1 MRTNRIEKSLAKKRT
16 KYPKWYVILRDARD
30 WTLARWL
37 LAFLRMVKLLP
48 ADAAINATAWI
59 TRTIGMWHPRTKDAR
74 ENLRLAFP
82 EKSSR
87 EVETILRGMWENLG
101 RTAAEYAFLDK
112 IFEINAEEPQK
123 GRFEISGSDNFEELR
138 DHEGPAICFTAH
150 TGNWEVLPVGAA
162 AYDLN
167 ITALFR
173 PPNNRY
179 LAREVLKARRTSMGH
194 LVPSKAGAA
203 WALAGVMDQGGKVG
217 VLADQYFAQGPEV
230 TFFGRST
237 AANPLLAKLA
247 RNYDCPVYPARTIRL
262 PNGRFRI
269 ELQNKLD
276 LPYDASGKVDTA
288 KLTQQ
293 INNVMEGWIREYPDQ
308 WLWLHNRWRQ
318 ARPRKQFRRKPAR
331 KAG

>member
-1 MRTNRIEKSLAKKRT
+1 VAKNRT
-16 KYPKWYVILRDARD
+16 KYPKWYVWMRDARD

-37 LAFLRMVKLLP
+37 LAFLWFVKLLP
-48 ADAAINATAWI
+48 ANGAIKATAWI
-59 TRTIGMWHPRTKDAR
+59 TRKIGMFHPRTKDAR
-74 ENLRLAFP
+74 ANLILAFP
-82 EKSSR
+82 EKSA
-87 EVETILRGMWENLG
+87 EEIETILHGMWENLG

-112 IFEINAEEPQK
+112 IFEIDHENQQN
-123 GRFEISGSDNFEELR
+123 GRFEISGSKNFEELR
-138 DHEGPAICFTAH
+138 DHVGPAICFTAH

-179 LAREVLKARRTSMGH
+179 LAREVLKARKTSMGH

-203 WALAGVMDQGGKVG
+203 WALSGVMDEGGKVG

-230 TFFGRST
+230 TFFGRQT

-247 RNYDCPVYPARTIRL
+247 RNYDCPVYPARTVRL

-269 ELQNKLD
+269 ELQDKLD
-276 LPYDASGKVDTA
+276 IPYGENGKVDTN

-293 INNVMEGWIREYPDQ
+293 ITDIMEGWIREYPEQ
-308 WLWLHNRWRQ
+308 WLWLHNRWR
-318 ARPRKQFRRKPAR
+318 APKPRIRKGR
-331 KAG
+331 KRA